1 MKKKILIVDDD
12 TDFIGQLEI
21 LLSNA
26 EYDIDKAYSKAEAEK
41 YLDNN
46 NKPDLAIVDLM
57 MENTDSG
64 FALCYHIKKKYNNL
78 PVIMVTAVTN
88 ETGFQFDAA
97 TPEDKAWIKADAFL
111 AKPIRFEQLKR
122 EMNRLLGN

>member
-1 MKKKILIVDDD
+1 MDKKILIVDDD
-12 TDFIGQLEI
+12 TDFIEQLEI
-21 LLSNA
+21 MLKQANYS
-26 EYDIDKAYSKAEAEK
+26 IDKTYSRAEAEE
-41 YLDNN
+41 YLQK

-97 TPEDKAWIKADAFL
+97 TKEEQTWIRADAFL

-122 EMNRLLGN
+122 ELTRLLGN

>member
-1 MKKKILIVDDD
+1 
-12 TDFIGQLEI
+12 
-21 LLSNA
+21 
-26 EYDIDKAYSKAEAEK
+26 
-41 YLDNN
+41 
-46 NKPDLAIVDLM
+46 M

-64 FALCYHIKKKYNNL
+64 FAICYHIKKKNNNL

-97 TPEDKAWIKADAFL
+97 TKEEQTWIRADAFL

-122 EMNRLLGN
+122 ELTRLLGN

>member
-1 MKKKILIVDDD
+1 MNKKILIVDDD
-12 TDFIGQLEI
+12 TDFIDQLEI
-21 LLSNA
+21 MLKQADYS
-26 EYDIDKAYSKAEAEK
+26 IDKTYSRAEAEE
-41 YLDNN
+41 YLQKNQ
-46 NKPDLAIVDLM
+46 PDLAIVDLM

-97 TPEDKAWIKADAFL
+97 TKEEQTWIRADAFL

-122 EMNRLLGN
+122 ELTRLLGN

>member
-1 MKKKILIVDDD
+1 MNKKILIVDDD
-12 TDFIGQLEI
+12 TDFIEQLEVM
-21 LLSNA
+21 LKQAS
-26 EYDIDKAYSKAEAEK
+26 YDIDKTYSKAEAEE
-41 YLDNN
+41 YLQK

-64 FALCYHIKKKYNNL
+64 FALCYHIKKQYNNL

-97 TPEDKAWIKADAFL
+97 TKEEKTWIRADAFL
-111 AKPIRFEQLKR
+111 AKPIRFEQLKK
-122 EMNRLLGN
+122 ELNRLLGN